1 MLDIALQIVLN
12 LFIAFIIG
20 LILGIIIGKSS
31 SKAKKEEVK
40 ELKPKKDNLKKIK
53 GIDSKVE
60 FELKRL
66 GIDSFKQI
74 ASWTQKDIATIG
86 ASLNIEE
93 IINELQWVDQ
103 AKILASGEETL
114 FSQTIK

>member
-20 LILGIIIGKSS
+20 LFLGIIIGKSS
-31 SKAKKEEVK
+31 SKSKKDEKKEQ
-40 ELKPKKDNLKKIK
+40 KPQKDNLKKIK
-53 GIDSKVE
+53 GIDSKIE

-74 ASWTQKDIATIG
+74 ASWTQKDISTIG

-93 IINELQWVDQ
+93 LINELQWVDQ

-114 FSQTIK
+114 FSQTIR